1 MQHMLPAAAAAVA
14 LCARADVIVEVVA
27 CKMNA

>member
-1 MQHMLPAAAAAVA
+1 MQHMLPAATAVA
-14 LCARADVIVEVVA
+14 LCARVDVVVEVVA

>member
-1 MQHMLPAAAAAVA
+1 MQHMLPAAAVA
-14 LCARADVIVEVVA
+14 LCARADVVVEVVA